1 MELQGGQ
8 VWGSRDLQGD
18 SVEDR
23 VSDLLTDLLAPL
35 DVPPSRHRSAEVAC
49 APVPGIAATFIR
61 FAADA
66 LGSGRTRTGEI
77 PTCRCDLLARSPPFY
92 ALCGGTALA
101 ASTRTFKDRQAG
113 PIGTLSNTNRSTL
126 LIVARRLS

>member
-1 MELQGGQ
+1 VRVGQLESSNALTALILFVVARAQGFPCGQ

-35 DVPPSRHRSAEVAC
+35 DIPPDHHRSDGLTC

-66 LGSGRTRTGEI
+66 LGPGRTRTGEI
-77 PTCRCDLLARSPPFY
+77 PACRCDRMAQSLPFY
-92 ALCGGTALA
+92 ALC
-101 ASTRTFKDRQAG
+101 D
-113 PIGTLSNTNRSTL
+113 
-126 LIVARRLS
+126 